1 MKFGKR
7 CFVRIISFLIAGILV
22 VFGCFLKTKCEKEQL
37 KERIALGYKQSLS
50 EFSEILNDI
59 NFSLKKQLYAA
70 SEQTLSALSEKIKR
84 DTAAAKECL
93 SRLPISQEKS
103 ENIYKFLTSAGDFS
117 GAVANLKTDE
127 EDVKNKEQLKKLISF
142 SEEFSNKISQ
152 TAMILE
158 ENDSFVDDVDNVLSG
173 FLDDTFFSVQ
183 TEDIEEIAASVPT
196 LIYDGPFSENVL
208 NKEAAALIGKAFLS
222 KEEALKKAIFYTGES
237 DLKYTCDENSNT
249 ESYIFEDDD
258 TVCAVTKR
266 GGFCLYMNENE
277 TPDKKVISDEEAVK
291 RAKNYLYKITGL
303 DFKESYHIT
312 DSNIITINFA
322 YFNKGI
328 VYYSDLIKVGVDLED
343 GDILSVEARG
353 FIMNHHERENYK
365 FKNSLQKAKEV
376 VSSELT
382 VISANKA
389 MVTDDSKREI
399 YCYEFVCKSSSGD
412 DVLVYIDEEK
422 LIEQD
427 VFIIIH
433 VKGGNLVI

>member
-1 MKFGKR
+1 M
-7 CFVRIISFLIAGILV
+7 
-22 VFGCFLKTKCEKEQL
+22 
-37 KERIALGYKQSLS
+37 
-50 EFSEILNDI
+50 
-59 NFSLKKQLYAA
+59 
-70 SEQTLSALSEKIKR
+70 
-84 DTAAAKECL
+84 
-93 SRLPISQEKS
+93 
-103 ENIYKFLTSAGDFS
+103 
-117 GAVANLKTDE
+117 
-127 EDVKNKEQLKKLISF
+127 
-142 SEEFSNKISQ
+142 
-152 TAMILE
+152 
-158 ENDSFVDDVDNVLSG
+158 
-173 FLDDTFFSVQ
+173 
-183 TEDIEEIAASVPT
+183 
-196 LIYDGPFSENVL
+196 
-208 NKEAAALIGKAFLS
+208 
-222 KEEALKKAIFYTGES
+222 
-237 DLKYTCDENSNT
+237 
-249 ESYIFEDDD
+249 
-258 TVCAVTKR
+258 
-266 GGFCLYMNENE
+266 YMNENE